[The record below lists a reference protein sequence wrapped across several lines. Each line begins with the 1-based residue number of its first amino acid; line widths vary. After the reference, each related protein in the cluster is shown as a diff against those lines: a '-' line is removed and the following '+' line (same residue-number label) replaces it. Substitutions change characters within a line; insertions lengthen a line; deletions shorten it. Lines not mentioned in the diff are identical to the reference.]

1 MEKEFFSF
9 SIKYAD
15 ELTKKNVA
23 ELTATMIQAMQSD
36 DDFAKSVI
44 TKHSRNE
51 NLKKIK
57 KIVKLF
63 FNNLLLSIKT
73 KHSVIIPLEQ
83 NHLFGQG
90 YNYKLFNGVLQQFHK
105 WGFIEITK
113 GTIKKRTEIRATD
126 CFRDDVINTI
136 FKLAQADADG
146 YYTATITDVKL
157 CHSAKHGEYIRVAYA
172 VANNHYYQNLFICH
186 TTYGERFYRYWKA
199 NESRLKIGKRAK
211 IKVNGTTVKAVKF

>member
-1 MEKEFFSF
+1 
-9 SIKYAD
+9 
-15 ELTKKNVA
+15 
-23 ELTATMIQAMQSD
+23 MQSD

-44 TKHSRNE
+44 TRHSRNE

-83 NHLFGQG
+83 NHLFEQG

-136 FKLAQADADG
+136 FKLA
-146 YYTATITDVKL
+146 
-157 CHSAKHGEYIRVAYA
+157 
-172 VANNHYYQNLFICH
+172 
-186 TTYGERFYRYWKA
+186 
-199 NESRLKIGKRAK
+199 
-211 IKVNGTTVKAVKF
+211 